1 MIDQFAPIIP
11 YVGAGGLRLGWTQ
24 AQVEQVTGPLGDY
37 VPVARLWRRYTVS
50 NLLWLFFNGPG
61 DGLEKIVTLPAYGGR
76 LFGSIDT
83 NTREQDLMK
92 KEPSLVYQETLK
104 LYTTPKGVLI
114 QTENGKAAH
123 ITVFSRQWSCLCQP

>member
-1 MIDQFAPIIP
+1 M
-11 YVGAGGLRLGWTQ
+11 GGHIGPPLRLFHSYDMRGGALTE
-24 AQVEQVTGPLGDY
+24 AG
-37 VPVARLWRRYTVS
+37 
-50 NLLWLFFNGPG
+50 G